1 MLHEHERL
9 VAAGGSACAS
19 VVAAK
24 GDTTPMAFGLNKARV
39 SPIAIDFGAD
49 SLKLLQVVPGDPPQL
64 LAAAALNIPGEA
76 RADRSARLSFLGSAL
91 RQLLKAQEFRGR
103 RAICSIPAFQTM
115 VQHVELPRAEG
126 GDPQQQLHLHLMERF
141 NVDPARLVI
150 RTAQVGQRQH
160 HGAAMR
166 EVLCLAAPRDVVMSY
181 IRIAEE
187 AKIEVV
193 GMHSEPPAIVK
204 AFEQLYN
211 RRADDATQVRCF
223 IDIGAATT
231 KVVIAQGH
239 AMVFAK
245 TINAA
250 GDHLTHQFAES
261 RRLSFDE
268 ARLSRTNE
276 GVGIAPPPA
285 LAPSSE
291 SPTGRERR
299 THAIEHRQTGLAVLD
314 ARPSPHPEP
323 DTAPAKHPGETLEI
337 LTDELKMCVRHY
349 NSVHADR
356 PIDRL
361 VFLGGEA
368 RHTATCQ
375 AIAKQLRIAA
385 QLGDPFARLVR
396 IGGAKHAPGVNLD
409 EPQPGWAVPFG
420 LCHSEAN
427 L

>member
-1 MLHEHERL
+1 
-9 VAAGGSACAS
+9 
-19 VVAAK
+19 
-24 GDTTPMAFGLNKARV
+24 MAFGLNKAKF

-49 SLKLLQVVPGDPPQL
+49 SLKLLQVVPGEPPQL
-64 LAAAALNIPGEA
+64 VAAAAVTIPGEA
-76 RADRSARLSFLGSAL
+76 RAEKSARLSFLGSAL

-115 VQHVELPRAEG
+115 VQHVELPRAEA
-126 GDPQQQLHLHLMERF
+126 GDPQQQLNLHLMERF

-150 RTAQVGQRQH
+150 RTAHVGQRQQN
-160 HGAAMR
+160 GATMR

-204 AFEQLYN
+204 GFEQLYN
-211 RRADDATQVRCF
+211 RRADDQKQVRCF

-239 AMVFAK
+239 TMVFAK

-250 GDHLTHQFAES
+250 GDHLTHQLAEARS
-261 RRLSFDE
+261 LTFDE
-268 ARLSRTNE
+268 ARSSRTNE
-276 GVGIAPPPA
+276 GVGIAPPPG
-285 LAPSSE
+285 LAPSDE

-299 THAIEHRQTGLAVLD
+299 VNAIEHRETGLAVLD
-314 ARPSPHPEP
+314 ARPASQTEPEPEAATPKHPE
-323 DTAPAKHPGETLEI
+323 ETLEI

-349 NSVHADR
+349 NSMHGDR

-375 AIAKQLRIAA
+375 AIARQLRIAA